1 MTLHEHIEKHWRT
14 AAIIVVVLF
23 LAYSVTYFW

>member
-14 AAIIVVVLF
+14 AAIIVVALF
-23 LAYSVTYFW
+23 LAYSVTFFW

>member
-14 AAIIVVVLF
+14 AALVVVALF
-23 LAYSVTYFW
+23 VAYSVTFFW